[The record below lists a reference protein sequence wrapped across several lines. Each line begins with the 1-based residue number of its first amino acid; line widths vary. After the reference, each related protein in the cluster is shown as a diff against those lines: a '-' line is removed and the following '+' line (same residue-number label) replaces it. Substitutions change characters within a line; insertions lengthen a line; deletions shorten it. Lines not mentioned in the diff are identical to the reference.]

1 MPPGTVEQ
9 DRARR
14 FAACDRLRGTG
25 FRPIGGWIFMKG
37 GKYYDLI
44 AADLAQIER
53 IEAEGLFVVDRSAVG
68 FLNRGDMQSCGT

>member
-1 MPPGTVEQ
+1 
-9 DRARR
+9 
-14 FAACDRLRGTG
+14 
-25 FRPIGGWIFMKG
+25 MKG
-37 GKYYDLI
+37 GKYYDLS